1 FSIRNPLVVAT
12 LAIALALYGVY
23 TYFNLGVS
31 LFPSVSFPGVIITT
45 VDAGADPATIETQ
58 ITKPIEDA
66 VAGLPNIDTMVS
78 SSGEGVS
85 VVNVQ
90 FTTAA
95 DPNLVSV
102 DVERQINAV
111 RSRLPSE
118 ADAPSI
124 FKVDLDAIPV
134 IYVTLSGSQPLDQ
147 LQKVATDRLQKNFEA

>member
-1 FSIRNPLVVAT
+1 
-12 LAIALALYGVY
+12 
-23 TYFNLGVS
+23 
-31 LFPSVSFPGVIITT
+31 
-45 VDAGADPATIETQ
+45 
-58 ITKPIEDA
+58 
-66 VAGLPNIDTMVS
+66 GLPNIDTMVS

-147 LQKVATDRLQKNFEA
+147 LQKVATDRLQKNFEAIPGVGSVVVGGGEAREIQIRVDLAKLEARGIGLNTVQQALQNEQIEMPAGVLTV